1 MPNTPHAPR
10 KPHASHADLP
20 VYLLTVAEVGDMFR
34 VNPRTVN
41 RWVAQGRIPVVR
53 TPGGHLRFDPAEVRR
68 LLWID
73 QPPTT

>member
-1 MPNTPHAPR
+1 MPNKPHTPR

-20 VYLLTVAEVGDMFR
+20 VSLLTVAEVGDLFR

-68 LLWID
+68 LLRAD
-73 QPPTT
+73 QWPAT

>member
-1 MPNTPHAPR
+1 MTHTPR

-20 VYLLTVAEVGDMFR
+20 VSLLTVAEVGDLFR

-53 TPGGHLRFDPAEVRR
+53 TPGGHLRFVPAEVRR
-68 LLWID
+68 LLRVD
-73 QPPTT
+73 QWPTA

>member
-1 MPNTPHAPR
+1 MPHAP
-10 KPHASHADLP
+10 HADLP
-20 VYLLTVAEVGDMFR
+20 VSLLTVAEVGDLFR

-68 LLWID
+68 LLRVGRE
-73 QPPTT
+73 PMA

>member
-1 MPNTPHAPR
+1 MTHTPR
-10 KPHASHADLP
+10 TDLP
-20 VYLLTVAEVGDMFR
+20 GPLLTVAEVGDLFR

-73 QPPTT
+73 QPPAT